1 MQILKIIILSI
12 SSISVLFILTKII
25 GCREM
30 SQLSMF
36 DYINGITIGS
46 IAAEMATSLED
57 DFMEPLIAMITYS
70 IIILLLAFLSSKSVK
85 LREII
90 NGKSLILYNN
100 GKLYKEN
107 FKKSKLDLNE
117 FLSQCRT
124 MGYFNISDIST
135 AILEPTG
142 KISIIPVSEKRN
154 VTPQD
159 FNLNPEQEKITS
171 NVIVDGKIIKEN
183 LKATGNNITWL
194 ENNLKKQNFNN
205 IKDIFLATC
214 DKDNN
219 LSIYVKY
226 VPTSSDTF
234 M

>member
-12 SSISVLFILTKII
+12 SSVTVLFILTKII

-36 DYINGITIGS
+36 DYINSITIGS

-57 DFMEPLIAMITYS
+57 SFIEPLVAMISYS
-70 IIILLLAFLSSKSVK
+70 AIILLLAFISSKSVK

-90 NGKSLILYNN
+90 NGKSLILLNN

-117 FLSQCRT
+117 FLLECRT
-124 MGYFNISDIST
+124 MGYFNISEIST
-135 AILEPTG
+135 AILEPNG
-142 KISIIPVSEKRN
+142 KISIIPNVDEKQ
-154 VTPQD
+154 VTIKD
-159 FNLNPEQEKITS
+159 LNLNIEQEKLTS
-171 NVIVDGKIIKEN
+171 NVIIDGKIIKEN

-194 ENNLKKQNFNN
+194 ENKLKEQNFKN

-226 VPTSSDTF
+226 NSDLIDNF

>member
-12 SSISVLFILTKII
+12 SSISVLFILTKIL

-46 IAAEMATSLED
+46 IAAEMATSLENN
-57 DFMEPLIAMITYS
+57 FIEPLVAMITYS
-70 IIILLLAFLSSKSVK
+70 VVILLLAFITSKSVK

-90 NGKSLILYNN
+90 NGKSLLLLNN

-117 FLSQCRT
+117 FLIECRT
-124 MGYFNISDIST
+124 LGYFNLSQIST
-135 AILEPTG
+135 AILEPNG
-142 KISIIPVSEKRN
+142 KISIIPTSSEKQI
-154 VTPQD
+154 TTGD
-159 FNLNPEQEKITS
+159 LNLNIEQEKISS
-171 NVIVDGKIIKEN
+171 NVIIDGKIIKEN
-183 LKATGNNITWL
+183 LKATGNNMTWL
-194 ENNLKKQNFNN
+194 ENKLKEQNFKN

-226 VPTSSDTF
+226 NYSATDSF

>member
-12 SSISVLFILTKII
+12 SSISILFILTKII

-36 DYINGITIGS
+36 DYINSITIGS
-46 IAAEMATSLED
+46 IAAEMATSLD
-57 DFMEPLIAMITYS
+57 DNFIEPLMAMIVYS
-70 IIILLLAFLSSKSVK
+70 IIILFLAFISSKSVK

-90 NGKSLILYNN
+90 NGKSLILLNN

-117 FLSQCRT
+117 FLLECRV
-124 MGYFNISDIST
+124 MGYFNLSEIST
-135 AILEPTG
+135 AILEPNG
-142 KISIIPVSEKRN
+142 KISIIPNINNKQ
-154 VTPQD
+154 VTVGD
-159 FNLNPEQEKITS
+159 LNLNIEQEKLTS
-171 NVIVDGKIIKEN
+171 SVIIDGKIIKEN
-183 LKATGNNITWL
+183 LKATGNNMVWL
-194 ENNLKKQNFNN
+194 ENKLKEQHFKDV
-205 IKDIFLATC
+205 KDIFLATC
-214 DKDNN
+214 DKNNN

-226 VPTSSDTF
+226 NSDLIDNF

>member
-12 SSISVLFILTKII
+12 SSITVLFILTKII
-25 GCREM
+25 GSREM

-36 DYINGITIGS
+36 DYINSITIGS
-46 IAAEMATSLED
+46 IAAEMATSLESN
-57 DFMEPLIAMITYS
+57 FVEPLVAMISYS
-70 IIILLLAFLSSKSVK
+70 VIILLLAFISSKSVK

-90 NGKSLILYNN
+90 NGKSLILLNN

-117 FLSQCRT
+117 FLLECRT
-124 MGYFNISDIST
+124 MGYFNISEIST
-135 AILEPTG
+135 AILEPNG
-142 KISIIPVSEKRN
+142 KISIIPNVDEKQ
-154 VTPQD
+154 VTIKD
-159 FNLNPEQEKITS
+159 LNLDVEQEKLTS
-171 NVIVDGKIIKEN
+171 NVIIDGKIIKEN

-194 ENNLKKQNFNN
+194 ENKLKEQNFKNV
-205 IKDIFLATC
+205 KDIFLATC
-214 DKDNN
+214 DKNNN

-226 VPTSSDTF
+226 NSDLIDNF